1 MFDFS
6 WVEDLIREFQWLICK
21 STLDMLSGL
30 LNILTGHI
38 LPFSILNDSFVKSS
52 FNGLVV
58 IAFAILPV
66 KWSFEVL
73 WAMMR
78 DDEQNLNI
86 YRKSLTI
93 VTVSLVMLATPIIFD
108 IGSSIVSSSNTIIL
122 AGNDTNTIS
131 EGVNEMLFKSF
142 GGLDDATTKKII
154 KEIKEDK
161 LDINEEDEDD
171 NYIYDL
177 NFFWTIVGSLIFWI
191 LLAVITLQVSL
202 RIISLAF
209 YKVITPLCAL
219 SLTNYN
225 NATPFTVLRNSVLSA
240 FILNIAQIYLLVFL
254 TKIIVSINQV
264 GDTWAKLYLYLAG
277 LIFVV
282 ATPNIINSMVGGYF
296 AGISDSLNQMSSAM
310 RTSMAPLRMAK
321 GGFQAV
327 FGKPSMTGEGRY
339 GGAINTI
346 KKLGRHVG
354 AMGNKSS
361 ADKSSSSNSTGKN
374 YSQSSPTGYSYPNTN
389 NTQPNNTPSSNPT
402 QQEGTSDFNNAQP
415 DSDGMD
421 HTDVKDANSNHTPQH
436 TAPIINSGNA
446 DESNKQSHKPNT
458 LKSANRSVNTKSSNK
473 DSSSDS
479 KASSHV
485 KPSMNNHAKRDIAR
499 QNTDFFRGS
508 TPIKES
514 IDTLEPEKEKIDD
527 FKEDNDRLKSIFKR
541 R

>member
-346 KKLGRHVG
+346 KKLGRHEIG
-354 AMGNKSS
+354 RA
-361 ADKSSSSNSTGKN
+361 
-374 YSQSSPTGYSYPNTN
+374 
-389 NTQPNNTPSSNPT
+389 
-402 QQEGTSDFNNAQP
+402 
-415 DSDGMD
+415 
-421 HTDVKDANSNHTPQH
+421 
-436 TAPIINSGNA
+436 
-446 DESNKQSHKPNT
+446 
-458 LKSANRSVNTKSSNK
+458 
-473 DSSSDS
+473 
-479 KASSHV
+479 HV
-485 KPSMNNHAKRDIAR
+485 
-499 QNTDFFRGS
+499 
-508 TPIKES
+508 
-514 IDTLEPEKEKIDD
+514 
-527 FKEDNDRLKSIFKR
+527 
-541 R
+541 

>member
-6 WVEDLIREFQWLICK
+6 WIEDLIREFQWLICK

-38 LPFSILNDSFVKSS
+38 LPFSILNDSFVTSS

-93 VTVSLVMLATPIIFD
+93 ITVAIVMLATPIAFN

-122 AGNDTNTIS
+122 SGNDTNTIS

-142 GGLDDATTKKII
+142 GGLDDPTTKKII
-154 KEIKEDK
+154 KELKDNS

-310 RTSMAPLRMAK
+310 RTSMAPLRMAR

-339 GGAINTI
+339 GGAINSA
-346 KKLGRHVG
+346 KKLGRHIG
-354 AMGNKSS
+354 SLGQK
-361 ADKSSSSNSTGKN
+361 SNSNSGKQDSKTN
-374 YSQSSPTGYSYPNTN
+374 GSASNSARSSPSNYSYPNATSDSQSQKPYSN
-389 NTQPNNTPSSNPT
+389 NTAS
-402 QQEGTSDFNNAQP
+402 TSDNSTSNDSMQPEPTEMNNGYGE
-415 DSDGMD
+415 DTKSD
-421 HTDVKDANSNHTPQH
+421 NQTPQH
-436 TAPIINSGNA
+436 SAPI
-446 DESNKQSHKPNT
+446 ESMNKPNNNVT
-458 LKSANRSVNTKSSNK
+458 INPNKTVKSANKPMSNDSTKKDTANTKAK
-473 DSSSDS
+473 PYFDATS
-479 KASSHV
+479 K
-485 KPSMNNHAKRDIAR
+485 KDIAR
-499 QNTDFFRGS
+499 HNTDFFKNSS
-508 TPIKES
+508 TTIES
-514 IDTLEPEKEKIDD
+514 IDTLQPENEQIDD
-527 FKEDNDRLKSIFKR
+527 FREDNDRLKSIFKR

>member
-310 RTSMAPLRMAK
+310 RTSMAPLRIAK

-361 ADKSSSSNSTGKN
+361 ADKWSSSNSTGKN
-374 YSQSSPTGYSYPNTN
+374 YSQICPTGDPYPNIK
-389 NTQPNNTPSSNPT
+389 NTQPNNTPASNPT
-402 QQEGTSDFNNAQP
+402 HQEGTSDFNNAQP

-508 TPIKES
+508 TPIRES